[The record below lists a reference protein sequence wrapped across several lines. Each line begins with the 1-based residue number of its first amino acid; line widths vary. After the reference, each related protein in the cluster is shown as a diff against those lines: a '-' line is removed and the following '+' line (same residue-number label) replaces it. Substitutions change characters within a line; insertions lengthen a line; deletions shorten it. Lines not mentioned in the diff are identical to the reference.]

1 MKTYP
6 YTAWRLMPSFKPVE
20 VVLTKEYASFGKSVW
35 DISDQGKV
43 IEHCDIFATRD
54 AAITEG
60 LARLATQQ
68 IKLDKKQVNIDKR
81 KVALTKKPKATP

>member
-20 VVLTKEYASFGKSVW
+20 VVLTKEYASFGKSAW

-60 LARLATQQ
+60 LARLAIQQ
-68 IKLDKKQVNIDKR
+68 GSLDAKQANIDKR
-81 KVALTKKPKATP
+81 SAVLKKAKATP